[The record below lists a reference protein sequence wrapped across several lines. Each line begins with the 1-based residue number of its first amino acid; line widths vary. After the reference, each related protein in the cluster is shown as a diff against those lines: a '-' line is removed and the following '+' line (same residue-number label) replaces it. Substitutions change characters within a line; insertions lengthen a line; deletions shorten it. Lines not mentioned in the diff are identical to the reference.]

1 MLAVTSESGPAAVR
15 PGWRGVVRGRDHCT
29 MTDTIAL
36 VLPLAAPLAP
46 LAGPLGPDRRD
57 NQLSVVQAQLLVTFS
72 HGGRGGGDL
81 GSSTLAGFSQCQ
93 SRDQAMKP
101 SRACFQCFTPSD

>member
-36 VLPLAAPLAP
+36 VLPLAAPLAALLVP
-46 LAGPLGPDRRD
+46 LAPAIVIIR
-57 NQLSVVQAQLLVTFS
+57 
-72 HGGRGGGDL
+72 
-81 GSSTLAGFSQCQ
+81 
-93 SRDQAMKP
+93 
-101 SRACFQCFTPSD
+101 